1 LASANVV
8 SENFR
13 RLAAWQEV
21 PSLTHANVLR
31 HARSIATSWT
41 LEDAWDDVLRISPGF
56 GASIALHGLADILK
70 NWLGGRE
77 HDTTQSN

>member
-1 LASANVV
+1 
-8 SENFR
+8 
-13 RLAAWQEV
+13 
-21 PSLTHANVLR
+21 
-31 HARSIATSWT
+31 